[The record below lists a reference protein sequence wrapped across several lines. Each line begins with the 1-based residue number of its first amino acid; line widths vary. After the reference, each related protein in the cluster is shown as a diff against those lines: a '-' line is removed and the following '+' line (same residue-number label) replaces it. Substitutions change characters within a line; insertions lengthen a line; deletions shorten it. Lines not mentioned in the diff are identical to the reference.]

1 MTGLAPEPLPEL
13 IGAPVQAVPT
23 PALLLDI
30 DAAERNIARMGAAFG
45 GLTAKLRPHV
55 KAHKSVQ
62 LARMQLAAG
71 AAGITCATVA
81 EVAAFS
87 RHGMTDILLANQ
99 VTSAAGLRVL
109 AEAARDAAIMLAV
122 ESVEQVELASGAAVS
137 AGTQLGVLLEVD
149 VGNGRG
155 GVRDLRHLSPL
166 ADAVAGAA
174 GLRLRGLMGYEG
186 HATSEPDRSRRRL
199 LTGRALD
206 LLGNAAAE
214 LRWAGHAVEV
224 VSAGGTATFDMTGA
238 DPRVTEVQAGS
249 YAIMDVFHLQTTPDF
264 EVAVTVA
271 ASVLGCHGDLAVLDA
286 GRKALGGD
294 LREPRIVGAEDA
306 AFRFLHEEHS
316 GFEVTGT
323 ALSPGD
329 QVRLICGYAPTAVN
343 LYPRYHV
350 VRDGKVIDIWQTTG
364 RHGDA

>member
-1 MTGLAPEPLPEL
+1 MTDPAEL
-13 IGAPVQAVPT
+13 IGTPVRMLPT

-30 DAAERNIARMGAAFG
+30 DAAERNITRMGAAFG
-45 GLTAKLRPHV
+45 GLTANLRPHV

-62 LARMQLAAG
+62 LARLQLAAG
-71 AAGITCATVA
+71 AAGITCATAA
-81 EVAAFS
+81 EVAAFT
-87 RHGMTDILLANQ
+87 RHGITDILLANQ
-99 VTSAAGLRVL
+99 VTSPASLRLL
-109 AEAARDAAIMLAV
+109 AEAARDAAIMLAA
-122 ESVEQVELASGAAVS
+122 ENGEQVKFASDAAAR

-155 GVRDLRHLSPL
+155 GVRDLRDLGPL
-166 ADAVAGAA
+166 ADAVAGAG

-199 LTGRALD
+199 LVGRALD
-206 LLGNAAAE
+206 RLGDAAAE
-214 LRWAGHAVEV
+214 LRRAGHAVEV
-224 VSAGGTATFDMTGA
+224 VSAGGTGTFDMTGA
-238 DPRVTEVQAGS
+238 DPRVTEIQAGS
-249 YAIMDVFHLQTTPDF
+249 YAIMDVFHQETTPDF

-294 LREPRIVGAEDA
+294 LREPRIDGAGDA
-306 AFRFLHEEHS
+306 SLRFLHEEHS
-316 GFEVTGT
+316 GFDLHGT
-323 ALSPGD
+323 ELSAGD

-350 VRDGKVIDIWQTTG
+350 VRDGKVIDVWQTTG
-364 RHGDA
+364 RYGDA